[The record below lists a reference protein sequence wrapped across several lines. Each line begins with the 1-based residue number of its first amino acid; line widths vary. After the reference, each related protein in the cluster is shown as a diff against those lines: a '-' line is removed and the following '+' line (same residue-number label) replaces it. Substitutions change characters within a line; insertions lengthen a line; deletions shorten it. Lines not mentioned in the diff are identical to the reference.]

1 VKFFQLIFGIVL
13 LLPGAC
19 SIFFAIGLMSDPAV
33 DSGYLGVGAI
43 IWVPCLIISAYAI
56 RFLARTF
63 GK

>member
-1 VKFFQLIFGIVL
+1 MKFFQFIFGVVL

-19 SIFFAIGLMSDPAV
+19 SIFFAASLMSESGGG
-33 DSGYLGVGAI
+33 SGYLGIGAI